1 MIQNTNYC
9 CWFATEKTTKIR
21 MKCVQIRKTD
31 KSENNSKYV
40 YYLQIT
46 PKGKH
51 LHL

>member
-9 CWFATEKTTKIR
+9 FWFAIEKTTKIR